1 MRKSTLPI
9 IEQSNTCDSHLQ
21 IKIKGLRNLRIEGF
35 PPNKPADRDELTT
48 RNQTGL
54 QDKNVSMQKYY
65 AYNV

>member
-1 MRKSTLPI
+1 
-9 IEQSNTCDSHLQ
+9 LQ
-21 IKIKGLRNLRIEGF
+21 IKIKRLRNLRIEGF

-54 QDKNVSMQKYY
+54 QDKNGSMQKYY